1 MKAWKF
7 MNVRRGLCLVMVCVC
22 LGIFAGMISSC
33 GDGGPTGPGSNGELP
48 SELTI
53 ELISGDSDQCFVTG
67 AVFSI
72 VLHIRNS
79 SGNSVTYSF
88 PAGIQFIPNSGD
100 TQTMMLLQ
108 IYTITVAPG
117 ETESICLPVYCL
129 DAELDA
135 PDAEDSYA
143 LGSVVTS
150 SVLKE
155 IISLTAGKTVD
166 ITEAFNVQIIVWN
179 SIETGS
185 LSAEDRSYLE
195 NL

>member
-1 MKAWKF
+1 MKTWTFK
-7 MNVRRGLCLVMVCVC
+7 NKRRGLCLVMVFVC
-22 LGIFAGMISSC
+22 IGIFAGMISSC
-33 GDGGPTGPGSNGELP
+33 GDGDPTGPGSNGELP

-72 VLHIRNS
+72 VLHIRNT

-88 PAGIQFIPNSGD
+88 PAGIQFVPNSGD
-100 TQTMMLLQ
+100 AQTMMLLQ

-117 ETESICLPVYCL
+117 TTESICLPVYCL

-135 PDAEDSYA
+135 PDAEYSYS
-143 LGSVVTS
+143 LGSIVTS

-155 IISLTAGKTVD
+155 ILSLTAGKTID
-166 ITEAFNVQIIVWN
+166 ITEAFNVQIIIWN
-179 SIETGS
+179 AIDSGS
-185 LSAEDRSYLE
+185 LSAEERNYLE